1 MRIAHSGVEI
11 YPRLEAQI
19 RSKPYH
25 PARPQRRA
33 QFGIAKLDELLH
45 GGIPTPSTTVLAGT
59 TGVGKTLLSLQFL
72 AEGASK
78 GEPGV
83 YLSFSEEPEPLIAPH
98 GTDRRPVAPVRR
110 KGPPADRISRAS
122 EPRGGR
128 AAGASFWNA

>member
-1 MRIAHSGVEI
+1 VEI
-11 YPRLEAQI
+11 YPRLEAQV

-33 QFGIAKLDELLH
+33 QFGIEKLDALLH

-83 YLSFSEEPEPLIAPH
+83 YLSFSEEPEPLIARMERI
-98 GTDRRPVAPVRR
+98 GVKLRPYVE
-110 KGPPADRISRAS
+110 KGLLRI
-122 EPRGGR
+122 E
-128 AAGASFWNA
+128 